1 MSNSSAPNQ
10 KQLLNNLLGRHLLKV
25 VGSYEDVII
34 KEEEQQ
40 RQPSYILIEG
50 WTLNNEMSL
59 QSIEQ

>member
-40 RQPSYILIEG
+40 PSYILIEG
-50 WTLNNEMSL
+50 GTLNNEMSL

>member
-34 KEEEQQ
+34 KEEQQ
-40 RQPSYILIEG
+40 QPSYILIEG
-50 WTLNNEMSL
+50 GTLNNEMSL